1 MAPSARALRAV
12 PTHTRR
18 ARAIRGRDA
27 TFAMA
32 DVPPVTIPT
41 SVPAAF
47 DDVASGGDDLATLLD
62 RAGDILDR
70 PVAPSGS
77 FEGSSSQ
84 RATLNAFKG
93 APSAYQAASDAAFG
107 APSSAATV
115 ISASAAA
122 RRDAAEASARVD
134 AVGAELRQLA
144 KSAGANVR
152 LPASAAA
159 VFEAEAAARDAA
171 KAARRAEQLK
181 SYGRR
186 RPESSRAA
194 RKAGG
199 FSKSLYA
206 QDRERQAAKR
216 AEIEARA
223 AADRAPF
230 ITASHGVRLP
240 APVTAQPPSAVARRE
255 AIRAGVVDAAARRAA
270 TRRARE
276 AKAAS
281 ASAGASS
288 SPKPWRCN
296 ANVTHDVNDPI
307 SVQFQDARRLSE
319 KAAAA
324 ARKTPAGKG
333 RADGRRVNRAKYPSF
348 RAWLDAQAAAD
359 VTSVARDAEIRA
371 AIPGLVEEAK
381 AKIAEDR
388 AAAYA
393 AKVNAAAEAAKAP
406 ALEAFIKLTE
416 SFVTDAGNAALGDPA
431 WREAAE
437 RALGPAAREAAREAA
452 EVDRLR
458 REAAIAEGALMGEE
472 DTDAVAAA
480 ADAAAAASA
489 ESAYEDD
496 ALMRQVEEVETPT
509 KQTQAAEAGIE
520 PATNENAGPVAA
532 STPPASPSRATFGK
546 ASPGG
551 SPRSLFG
558 PPDDVNFPPGA
569 THPPSPATRRRL
581 ALAAVVEEAE
591 HAIDANADAATRERI
606 VAKALAEMTPEE
618 RTAARAKASKGWS
631 GDFTSA
637 FVKAGPAS
645 NSGGE
650 RPAAPTWSEKPAP
663 GRVPTLFDG
672 GPAAAR
678 EAEDAAL
685 ASSDPDSL
693 AVEFFGPN
701 AAELTFRA
709 LHPNAPVA
717 PREPRAN
724 AGAATAPSTRAEA
737 AREGGEID
745 PADPEA
751 ATKAKEVLECQFFGP
766 NADELAFKAVF
777 PDEDLPTKATAV
789 EGADEDAEKGAEEG
803 ADENAGPFEH
813 ASGSAGLSVEF
824 IGANAR
830 ELTFL
835 ALHPDAA
842 PPAEGTWATEEEVA
856 ATAGALPTTPG
867 NDEGDGAE
875 EGADEGAESSAPPSP
890 PPFAPLDEPLSEAQE
905 RAWASAEV
913 SAPDVPAAAAAGL
926 KEGADSIGAEGDE
939 SVGTAAHPAV
949 VAANAQD
956 ASRLASAAREMDAA
970 SAGLAEAA
978 DALLAGDADAA
989 ARLAETEGEA
999 WVRVPVSMESDTG
1012 ATVPTESS
1020 STDPTKGWTPP
1031 TVSDETLRKADDD
1044 ATREWDFDDIVARGE
1059 ELVDEAGA
1067 RGA

>member
-1 MAPSARALRAV
+1 M

-18 ARAIRGRDA
+18 ARAIFGRDA
-27 TFAMA
+27 TLAMA

-70 PVAPSGS
+70 PGVPSGS

-93 APSAYQAASDAAFG
+93 APSAYQAASDVAFG
-107 APSSAATV
+107 APPSAATV
-115 ISASAAA
+115 TSASVSA

-144 KSAGANVR
+144 KSVGANVR
-152 LPASAAA
+152 LPASSAA
-159 VFEAEAAARDAA
+159 VVEAEAAARDAA
-171 KAARRAEQLK
+171 KVARRAEQLK

-199 FSKSLYA
+199 FSRSLYA

-255 AIRAGVVDAAARRAA
+255 AIRAGVVDAAARRDA
-270 TRRARE
+270 RRARA

-281 ASAGASS
+281 AVDASS
-288 SPKPWRCN
+288 APIPWRCN

-319 KAAAA
+319 RAAAA
-324 ARKTPAGKG
+324 SRRTPAGKG
-333 RADGRRVNRAKYPSF
+333 RADGRRVDRAKYPSF

-388 AAAYA
+388 AAARA

-406 ALEAFIKLTE
+406 ALKAFIKLTE
-416 SFVTDAGNAALGDPA
+416 SFVTDEGNASLGDPA

-452 EVDRLR
+452 
-458 REAAIAEGALMGEE
+458 AIAEGADGVAEATVE
-472 DTDAVAAA
+472 DDADAVAAA
-480 ADAAAAASA
+480 AAAAAATSA

-496 ALMRQVEEVETPT
+496 ALMRQVEEVETPK
-509 KQTQAAEAGIE
+509 KQTPSMDPGIE
-520 PATNENAGPVAA
+520 PATNEKVAV

-546 ASPGG
+546 ASPRG

-558 PPDDVNFPPGA
+558 PPDANFPPDA
-569 THPPSPATRRRL
+569 THPPSPATRHRR

-591 HAIDANADAATRERI
+591 RAINANADAETRERI

-637 FVKAGPAS
+637 FVKAGPDSAS
-645 NSGGE
+645 NSGEE

-663 GRVPTLFDG
+663 GRVSTVFDG

-678 EAEDAAL
+678 DAEDAAL

-709 LHPNAPVA
+709 LHPNAPMA
-717 PREPRAN
+717 QREPRENVRASV
-724 AGAATAPSTRAEA
+724 APSTRAEA

-751 ATKAKEVLECQFFGP
+751 AAKAKEVLECQFFGP

-777 PDEDLPTKATAV
+777 PDEDLPTKGTV
-789 EGADEDAEKGAEEG
+789 ETAEETVETKLE
-803 ADENAGPFEH
+803 ENAGPFEH

-824 IGANAR
+824 IGANAN

-835 ALHPDAA
+835 ALHPNAA
-842 PPAEGTWATEEEVA
+842 PPPEGTWATEEEVV

-867 NDEGDGAE
+867 NDDGDGVVE
-875 EGADEGAESSAPPSP
+875 SADEGADASAPSSP

-926 KEGADSIGAEGDE
+926 RGKRPEEDEGAESATKEGADSVTKGAD
-939 SVGTAAHPAV
+939 SVGTAAHPV
-949 VAANAQD
+949 VVTANAQD
-956 ASRLASAAREMDAA
+956 ASRMASAATEMDASA
-970 SAGLAEAA
+970 AGLADAA
-978 DALLAGDADAA
+978 DALLAGNADAA

-999 WVRVPVSMESDTG
+999 WVRVPVSMEPDTG

-1020 STDPTKGWTPP
+1020 SRDPTKGWTPP
-1031 TVSDETLRKADDD
+1031 TVSDETLREADDV

-1059 ELVDEAGA
+1059 ELVEEAGA
-1067 RGA
+1067 REA

>member
-1 MAPSARALRAV
+1 
-12 PTHTRR
+12 
-18 ARAIRGRDA
+18 
-27 TFAMA
+27 MA

-115 ISASAAA
+115 VSASAAA

-276 AKAAS
+276 AKA

-472 DTDAVAAA
+472 D
-480 ADAAAAASA
+480 ADAAAAAA
-489 ESAYEDD
+489 E
-496 ALMRQVEEVETPT
+496 
-509 KQTQAAEAGIE
+509 
-520 PATNENAGPVAA
+520 
-532 STPPASPSRATFGK
+532 
-546 ASPGG
+546 
-551 SPRSLFG
+551 
-558 PPDDVNFPPGA
+558 
-569 THPPSPATRRRL
+569 
-581 ALAAVVEEAE
+581 
-591 HAIDANADAATRERI
+591 
-606 VAKALAEMTPEE
+606 
-618 RTAARAKASKGWS
+618 
-631 GDFTSA
+631 
-637 FVKAGPAS
+637 
-645 NSGGE
+645 
-650 RPAAPTWSEKPAP
+650 
-663 GRVPTLFDG
+663 
-672 GPAAAR
+672 
-678 EAEDAAL
+678 
-685 ASSDPDSL
+685 
-693 AVEFFGPN
+693 
-701 AAELTFRA
+701 
-709 LHPNAPVA
+709 
-717 PREPRAN
+717 
-724 AGAATAPSTRAEA
+724 
-737 AREGGEID
+737 
-745 PADPEA
+745 
-751 ATKAKEVLECQFFGP
+751 
-766 NADELAFKAVF
+766 
-777 PDEDLPTKATAV
+777 
-789 EGADEDAEKGAEEG
+789 
-803 ADENAGPFEH
+803 
-813 ASGSAGLSVEF
+813 
-824 IGANAR
+824 
-830 ELTFL
+830 
-835 ALHPDAA
+835 
-842 PPAEGTWATEEEVA
+842 
-856 ATAGALPTTPG
+856 
-867 NDEGDGAE
+867 
-875 EGADEGAESSAPPSP
+875 
-890 PPFAPLDEPLSEAQE
+890 
-905 RAWASAEV
+905 
-913 SAPDVPAAAAAGL
+913 AAAAAAA
-926 KEGADSIGAEGDE
+926 KEEKQE
-939 SVGTAAHPAV
+939 EEEEE
-949 VAANAQD
+949 
-956 ASRLASAAREMDAA
+956 REM
-970 SAGLAEAA
+970 
-978 DALLAGDADAA
+978 
-989 ARLAETEGEA
+989 
-999 WVRVPVSMESDTG
+999 
-1012 ATVPTESS
+1012 
-1020 STDPTKGWTPP
+1020 
-1031 TVSDETLRKADDD
+1031 
-1044 ATREWDFDDIVARGE
+1044 
-1059 ELVDEAGA
+1059 
-1067 RGA
+1067 